1 MDGINIGTVSAS
13 VTLDT
18 GPFIKSMQLMNAAI
32 IQMGSSI
39 SNMVSQCSNAQ
50 AGLQGVGQS
59 ASGIIAPLGNVGAVA
74 NTASAGLSS
83 LAKECA
89 SLAGIA
95 GSTSGVFNQMANSVS
110 GISSTSSG
118 SASSLV
124 QFVGMLSKMS
134 DTIDKVASVVNL
146 LLSSLLRLSNQSLT
160 VANGAE
166 GIAAS
171 LGRIPPQA
179 LEIVGVIILVTAAMY
194 GLYRFFKPDDG
205 AIMWRR
211 MCDSAMQCKAS
222 VEPFIRDM
230 ISAVSHLA
238 GTVKNVLGKA
248 WEENRGWILML
259 ADAWVRVGMAEWT
272 VIIKAVSIAFTGVA
286 KAVDW
291 LIGKL
296 GKAINL
302 MKYMPQ
308 FSMLKAVGDAY
319 WKNSGGLP
327 SGQVGGLST
336 AGVKTPSKKP
346 GGKNENAAIF
356 ARVQEGESGR
366 NHKTSTPRYT
376 SHTGTGGIPTNTY
389 RVPSVTTPSYKTPPP
404 TVDEKADKVIGN
416 LSNARE
422 LLDSGAQNLSKWMKG
437 LSVEE
442 HIRRLTQIANGE
454 GQWAKVS
461 IEIRKRAADQIQQL
475 RDRQAQEEEK
485 AIQNHIRLLGEEY
498 AQGKISN
505 EKYIEELKKIAAQKE
520 TYQNAGIETARAAA
534 AKIEEIERQN
544 MENRLIIARSLGNE
558 EEVIEIERQQRMEA
572 LTKGGMKKED
582 AETVAKSEAD
592 SKLENI
598 FTAKQSQEMEQKD
611 WDKAHGKVSQ
621 DEYITFLKTKRN
633 ESEQWAKDHGQ
644 DSKNN
649 RNYRTV
655 TGKLEDAY
663 NEQARG
669 KIDAA
674 IEENG
679 KNTEA
684 LKQALLLLKEEYSA
698 LGDAGIKA
706 FDTVN
711 AKIKEFNTGIV
722 ESTTTLDNAQ
732 DKTASWANVQ
742 ENAFDGM
749 LTNIGSGLSNAIVDW
764 MQGINS
770 FGDFMKNLWKQVLN
784 TIVNSIVQQV
794 LSSNKYLKGLFS
806 GASGGKGGFLSGLL
820 GSIPGIGG
828 ILGGIAGIF
837 GFDSPTNDTTASR
850 YGADFARIF
859 RQGAEDELG
868 RALAPSAQASPSS
881 PVVHNNNQQVT
892 VSTSVDRVTGI
903 TDIERISETQAW
915 IIGQRLGLAPTT
927 G

>member
-1 MDGINIGTVSAS
+1 M
-13 VTLDT
+13 
-18 GPFIKSMQLMNAAI
+18 
-32 IQMGSSI
+32 
-39 SNMVSQCSNAQ
+39 
-50 AGLQGVGQS
+50 
-59 ASGIIAPLGNVGAVA
+59 
-74 NTASAGLSS
+74 
-83 LAKECA
+83 
-89 SLAGIA
+89 
-95 GSTSGVFNQMANSVS
+95 
-110 GISSTSSG
+110 
-118 SASSLV
+118 
-124 QFVGMLSKMS
+124 
-134 DTIDKVASVVNL
+134 
-146 LLSSLLRLSNQSLT
+146 
-160 VANGAE
+160 
-166 GIAAS
+166 
-171 LGRIPPQA
+171 
-179 LEIVGVIILVTAAMY
+179 
-194 GLYRFFKPDDG
+194 
-205 AIMWRR
+205 
-211 MCDSAMQCKAS
+211 
-222 VEPFIRDM
+222 
-230 ISAVSHLA
+230 
-238 GTVKNVLGKA
+238 
-248 WEENRGWILML
+248 
-259 ADAWVRVGMAEWT
+259 
-272 VIIKAVSIAFTGVA
+272 
-286 KAVDW
+286 
-291 LIGKL
+291 
-296 GKAINL
+296 
-302 MKYMPQ
+302 
-308 FSMLKAVGDAY
+308 
-319 WKNSGGLP
+319 
-327 SGQVGGLST
+327 
-336 AGVKTPSKKP
+336 
-346 GGKNENAAIF
+346 
-356 ARVQEGESGR
+356 
-366 NHKTSTPRYT
+366 
-376 SHTGTGGIPTNTY
+376 
-389 RVPSVTTPSYKTPPP
+389 PSVTTPSYKTPPP

-558 EEVIEIERQQRMEA
+558 EEVIEIERQQRIEA
-572 LTKGGMKKED
+572 LTRGGMKKED

-722 ESTTTLDNAQ
+722 ESTTTLDTGAVIGTYNVGKRPWGIAVDVDGNVWVSNNA
-732 DKTASWANVQ
+732 ASTVTKLNGSTGAVIGTYNSGSYPTGIAIYADNNIWIANNKLSPDNVTKLDGSTGLII
-742 ENAFDGM
+742 NTCSVGDRSYDIAVDFDGNVW
-749 LTNIGSGLSNAIVDW
+749 TANYGSDNV
-764 MQGINS
+764 
-770 FGDFMKNLWKQVLN
+770 
-784 TIVNSIVQQV
+784 
-794 LSSNKYLKGLFS
+794 
-806 GASGGKGGFLSGLL
+806 
-820 GSIPGIGG
+820 
-828 ILGGIAGIF
+828 
-837 GFDSPTNDTTASR
+837 
-850 YGADFARIF
+850 
-859 RQGAEDELG
+859 
-868 RALAPSAQASPSS
+868 
-881 PVVHNNNQQVT
+881 
-892 VSTSVDRVTGI
+892 
-903 TDIERISETQAW
+903 
-915 IIGQRLGLAPTT
+915 
-927 G
+927 

>member
-1 MDGINIGTVSAS
+1 M
-13 VTLDT
+13 
-18 GPFIKSMQLMNAAI
+18 
-32 IQMGSSI
+32 
-39 SNMVSQCSNAQ
+39 
-50 AGLQGVGQS
+50 
-59 ASGIIAPLGNVGAVA
+59 
-74 NTASAGLSS
+74 
-83 LAKECA
+83 
-89 SLAGIA
+89 
-95 GSTSGVFNQMANSVS
+95 
-110 GISSTSSG
+110 
-118 SASSLV
+118 
-124 QFVGMLSKMS
+124 
-134 DTIDKVASVVNL
+134 
-146 LLSSLLRLSNQSLT
+146 T

-558 EEVIEIERQQRMEA
+558 EEVIEIERQQRIEA
-572 LTKGGMKKED
+572 LTRGGMKKED

-722 ESTTTLDNAQ
+722 ESTTTLDTGAVIGTYNVGKRPWGIAVDVDGNVWVSNNA
-732 DKTASWANVQ
+732 ASTVTKLNGSTGAVIGTYNSGSYPTGIAIYADNNIWIANNKLSPDNVTKLDGSTGLII
-742 ENAFDGM
+742 NTCSVGDRSYDIAVDFDGNVWTANYGSDNVTK
-749 LTNIGSGLSNAIVDW
+749 LNGSTGAVIGSYNVGTYPNCIAVDADNNIWVSIREYFDNVVKLNGSTGAIMGVYSIVDTV
-764 MQGINS
+764 QPRGISIDVDGNTWVADFTS
-770 FGDFMKNLWKQVLN
+770 NNIVKLNGSAITLAGTYNTGDTPYGVVSGFALQRFTLGYHLPVSSI
-784 TIVNSIVQQV
+784 TISPDSITIPVNSSKQFE
-794 LSSNKYLKGLFS
+794 S
-806 GASGGKGGFLSGLL
+806 
-820 GSIPGIGG
+820 
-828 ILGGIAGIF
+828 
-837 GFDSPTNDTTASR
+837 
-850 YGADFARIF
+850 
-859 RQGAEDELG
+859 
-868 RALAPSAQASPSS
+868 
-881 PVVHNNNQQVT
+881 
-892 VSTSVDRVTGI
+892 
-903 TDIERISETQAW
+903 
-915 IIGQRLGLAPTT
+915 
-927 G
+927 